1 MAKFIRRILG
11 QKEPEDIDIDVEIER
26 LAEPFRAG
34 LRYIQNAAP
43 HIRPYMEVL
52 NGDVWVASLDREASQ
67 YGEMVSVYLRARGKY
82 VTYQGIV
89 KISTKKGQE
98 EMRRNADRSQVFVQS
113 NYSEDTV
120 RLLEKLYKSEREKKG
135 KKPWIYL
142 GGTVDIQSRDILNS
156 EDPYSI
162 VAT

>member
-11 QKEPEDIDIDVEIER
+11 QKEPEDIDIDVEIEK

-67 YGEMVSVYLRARGKY
+67 YAEMISFYLRAKGKY
-82 VTYQGIV
+82 VTYQGII
-89 KISTKKGQE
+89 KIFTKKGQQE
-98 EMRRNADRSQVFVQS
+98 IKRRADKSRIFVQS
-113 NYSEDTV
+113 NYSEDVV
-120 RLLEKLYKSEREKKG
+120 RLLDELSKSEKEKKD

-142 GGTVDIQSRDILNS
+142 GGTIDIQSRRILNS
-156 EDPYSI
+156 EEPYS
-162 VAT
+162 VAAT